1 MSWIELVRVLA
12 FALVAL
18 SAFAFCVSYHRS
30 TGGHW
35 RDTPYG
41 VHMMVFSGAFV
52 VYFLYAILSLLV
64 LPADWRPYSGT
75 ILALTLAGLFMWRTS
90 LLRIA
95 QRERVIAESEEN
107 ERAAE

>member
-1 MSWIELVRVLA
+1 MSWIEVVRVLA

-52 VYFLYAILSLLV
+52 GYFVYAILSLLV
-64 LPADWRPYSGT
+64 LPAGWRPYSGT
-75 ILALTLAGLFMWRTS
+75 ILALTLAGLFIWRTS

-95 QRERVIAESEEN
+95 QREPIKPEESHEES
-107 ERAAE
+107 